1 MATFNNGQFPANL
14 PILDGKNYDN
24 WSKQMKVLFNYQD
37 VMEQVISGVEP
48 LSERCNRGSKN
59 TTQRIEE
66 ERLQGIVHNSSK
78 SKQAWD
84 ILAPAYAGDQKV
96 KKVKLQTLRSKFAQ
110 LQMEEKE
117 TVSEFFTKIAKLVN
131 EMKACGEI
139 VSGTMRV
146 EKILRSLTPKFDYVV
161 AAIEESKDLD
171 SIKVEELQGS
181 LEAHEQRMNQRN
193 SDKSNGE
200 IALQVQQGNKNKKG
214 KGKWQGNKGK
224 DSYQNGNGKENQDTK
239 GGGNQKKQ
247 FNGGRGGY
255 NGGGRGGRGKFD
267 KKHIQ
272 CYNCQNYGHFADE
285 CRFREESSDA
295 EAKMARNDDD
305 DDEGSVMLLVTTKD
319 ESDLQE
325 KWYLD
330 TGCTTH
336 MTGRKDWFTSL
347 KATQNHNVKF
357 ADNNSLAVQAIGDVT
372 IKRKD
377 GKCSVISGVLYI
389 PGMKCNL
396 LSIGQLLEKDYR
408 IVMENKLLK
417 VYNTKG
423 NLMLKTEMSK
433 NRTFK
438 IGLNV
443 LNHKCLM
450 TASSR
455 EEWRWHYRMGH
466 LNFKDLSLLQK

>member
-14 PILDGKNYDN
+14 PVLDGKNYDN

-48 LSERCNRGSKN
+48 LSEGATEVQR
-59 TTQRIEE
+59 TQHKELKKKDYKALFIIHQSVSPDIFEKVGDCE
-66 ERLQGIVHNSSK
+66 SA
-78 SKQAWD
+78 KQAWD
-84 ILAPAYAGDQKV
+84 ILATAYAGDQK
-96 KKVKLQTLRSKFAQ
+96 
-110 LQMEEKE
+110 LQMKEKE
-117 TVSEFFTKIAKLVN
+117 TVSEFFTKIAKIVN

-181 LEAHEQRMNQRN
+181 LEAHKQRMNQRN

-224 DSYQNGNGKENQDTK
+224 DGYHNGNGKENQDTK

-247 FNGGRGGY
+247 SNGGRGGY
-255 NGGGRGGRGKFD
+255 NGGHRGGRGGRGGRGKFD
-267 KKHIQ
+267 KKNIQ

-285 CRFREESSDA
+285 CRFREESSDV

-305 DDEGSVMLLVTTKD
+305 DEGSVTLLVTTKD
-319 ESDLQE
+319 ESDFQE

-336 MTGRKDWFTSL
+336 MAWRKDWFTSL

-357 ADNNSLAVQAIGDVT
+357 ADNSSLAVQAIGDVT

-389 PGMKCNL
+389 PGMECNL

-408 IVMENKLLK
+408 IVMENRLLK

-423 NLMLKTEMSK
+423 NLLLKTEMSK
-433 NRTFK
+433 NRTFN
-438 IGLNV
+438 IELNV

-455 EEWRWHYRMGH
+455 E
-466 LNFKDLSLLQK
+466 